1 MACRYCLPQDPNFV
15 NIGAGDIIEK
25 RDNRLVDIAPHGRL
39 SDYIPFY
46 FAPLSPMLYKLRR
59 NQQDDVIYIVTKATV
74 IEAAKLSF
82 IFTDGHAL
90 QVFSQFFNDLKDL
103 NAVDWAVMQAQY
115 WTNTEEDN
123 DRRRRR
129 MAEFLVWNRVPPE
142 CIRMIVTKTPEKAE
156 EVKQMIANVQMN
168 IPVECRASWYY

>member
-90 QVFSQFFNDLKDL
+90 QVFSQFFNDL
-103 NAVDWAVMQAQY
+103 
-115 WTNTEEDN
+115 
-123 DRRRRR
+123 R
-129 MAEFLVWNRVPPE
+129 
-142 CIRMIVTKTPEKAE
+142 
-156 EVKQMIANVQMN
+156 
-168 IPVECRASWYY
+168 S